1 MGAMTQARIVLR
13 DTVLERANSYWKQ
26 QNWGSLTELI
36 NVMFARYGRHLEET
50 WEVKPM
56 FPSLTQPEPLPEA
69 TTPTTATTAP
79 MPETDFTFNE
89 PLTGL

>member
-1 MGAMTQARIVLR
+1 
-13 DTVLERANSYWKQ
+13 VLERGEQLLEVTKL
-26 QNWGSLTELI
+26 GSLTELI

-56 FPSLTQPEPLPEA
+56 FPSFTQPEPLPEA
-69 TTPTTATTAP
+69 IVPTTAP
-79 MPETDFTFNE
+79 MPETDFRFDE

>member
-1 MGAMTQARIVLR
+1 MTQARIVLR
-13 DTVLERANSYWKQ
+13 DTVLERGEQLLEVTKL
-26 QNWGSLTELI
+26 GSLTELI

-50 WEVKPM
+50 WEVRPM

-69 TTPTTATTAP
+69 TAPTGATTAP

>member
-1 MGAMTQARIVLR
+1 MTQARIVLR
-13 DTVLERANSYWKQ
+13 DTVLERGEQLLEVTKL
-26 QNWGSLTELI
+26 GSLTELI

-56 FPSLTQPEPLPEA
+56 FPSFTQPEPLPEA
-69 TTPTTATTAP
+69 IVPTTAP
-79 MPETDFTFNE
+79 MPETDFRFDE

>member
-1 MGAMTQARIVLR
+1 MTQARIVLR
-13 DTVLERANSYWKQ
+13 DTVLERGEQLLETTKL
-26 QNWGSLTELI
+26 GSLTELI

-79 MPETDFTFNE
+79 MPETDFTFGE

>member
-1 MGAMTQARIVLR
+1 MTQARIVLR
-13 DTVLERANSYWKQ
+13 DTVLERGEQLLEVTKL
-26 QNWGSLTELI
+26 GSLTELI

-56 FPSLTQPEPLPEA
+56 FPSLTQPEPLLEA
-69 TTPTTATTAP
+69 IAPTTAS
-79 MPETDFTFNE
+79 MPETNFRFDE

>member
-1 MGAMTQARIVLR
+1 MTQARIVLR
-13 DTVLERANSYWKQ
+13 DTVLERGEQLLEKTKL
-26 QNWGSLTELI
+26 GSLTELI

-50 WEVKPM
+50 WEVLPM

-69 TTPTTATTAP
+69 TAPTTAP
-79 MPETDFTFNE
+79 MPEADFRFDE

>member
-1 MGAMTQARIVLR
+1 
-13 DTVLERANSYWKQ
+13 VLERGEQLLEVTKL
-26 QNWGSLTELI
+26 GSLTELI

-56 FPSLTQPEPLPEA
+56 FPSLTQPERELE
-69 TTPTTATTAP
+69 TTALTTGP
-79 MPETDFTFNE
+79 MPQTDFTFDE

>member
-1 MGAMTQARIVLR
+1 MTQARIVLR
-13 DTVLERANSYWKQ
+13 DTVLERGEQLLEVTKL
-26 QNWGSLTELI
+26 GSLTELI

-56 FPSLTQPEPLPEA
+56 FPSLTQPETLPDVGQQAISPQVE
-69 TTPTTATTAP
+69 P
-79 MPETDFTFNE
+79 DFQFNE

>member
-1 MGAMTQARIVLR
+1 MTQARIVLR
-13 DTVLERANSYWKQ
+13 DTVLERGEQLLETTKL
-26 QNWGSLTELI
+26 GSLTELI

-69 TTPTTATTAP
+69 TIPTTETTAP

>member
-1 MGAMTQARIVLR
+1 MTQARIVLR
-13 DTVLERANSYWKQ
+13 DTVLERGEQLLEVTKL
-26 QNWGSLTELI
+26 GSLTELI

-56 FPSLTQPEPLPEA
+56 FPSLTQPEPLPEV
-69 TTPTTATTAP
+69 TPTSITAP
-79 MPETDFTFNE
+79 PIETDFKFDE

>member
-1 MGAMTQARIVLR
+1 MTQARIVLR
-13 DTVLERANSYWKQ
+13 DTVLERGEELLEVTKL
-26 QNWGSLTELI
+26 GSLTELI

-56 FPSLTQPEPLPEA
+56 FPSLTQAEPLPEV
-69 TTPTTATTAP
+69 TTALPTP
-79 MPETDFTFNE
+79 SSFSFDE

>member
-1 MGAMTQARIVLR
+1 MTQARIVLR
-13 DTVLERANSYWKQ
+13 DTVLERGEQLLEKTKL
-26 QNWGSLTELI
+26 GSLTELI

-56 FPSLTQPEPLPEA
+56 FPSLTQAEPLPEV
-69 TTPTTATTAP
+69 TVLPAP
-79 MPETDFTFNE
+79 STDFNFDE